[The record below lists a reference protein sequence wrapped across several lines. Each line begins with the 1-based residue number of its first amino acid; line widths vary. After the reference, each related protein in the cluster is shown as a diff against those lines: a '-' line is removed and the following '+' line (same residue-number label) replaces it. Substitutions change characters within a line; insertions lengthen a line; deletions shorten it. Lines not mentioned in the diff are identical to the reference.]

1 MTNNH
6 HFSIKS
12 KPLTIGL
19 VAGEISGDILGAS
32 LIRTLKEQI
41 PHIRFIGIAGPLMKR
56 EGCQSWYE
64 IEELSV
70 MGIVEIFGRL
80 PRLLK
85 IRSDL
90 IKRFLKLQPDI
101 FIGID
106 SPDFNIFLEKKLKKN
121 GIKTIHY
128 VSPSFWAWRKN
139 RIFKI
144 GESTDLVLAF
154 LPFEKKIYDYYKIP
168 CYLIGHTMA
177 NNIPLKP
184 DKKNARLQLKI
195 SNDAKYLAI
204 LPGSRCSEV
213 EMLTKDFLYAAE
225 ILIQEFPKLKILVPV
240 VNKKCRDKFEAIYK
254 KIGIKLPL
262 EIIEGQALL
271 VMISA
276 DVTLLASGTATLECM
291 LAKCPMV
298 VGYRMKVITYWLA
311 KFFIKTSYISLPNLL
326 AGDRLVQ
333 EFIQYACQPKELA
346 KSLRNLL
353 INLHTVKKLKKRF
366 LELHKSI
373 RSNDDEKLAKVVLEL
388 SEK

>member
-6 HFSIKS
+6 HFLIPS

-32 LIRTLKEQI
+32 LIRILKKQI
-41 PHIRFIGIAGPLMKR
+41 PNIRFIGIAGPLMKK

-64 IEELSV
+64 MEELSV
-70 MGIVEIFGRL
+70 MGIIEIFKRL

-106 SPDFNIFLEKKLKKN
+106 SPDFNIFLEKKLKIN

-144 GESTDLVLAF
+144 GKSTDLVLAF
-154 LPFEKKIYDYYKIP
+154 LPFEKKVYDYYKIP

-184 DKKNARLQLKI
+184 DKKIARLKLKI
-195 SNDAKYLAI
+195 DHDSKYLAI

-225 ILIQEFPKLKILVPV
+225 ILIQEFPQLKILVPV

-254 KIGIKLPL
+254 KIGVKLPL

-298 VGYRMKVITYWLA
+298 VGYRMKVITYYLA

-326 AGDRLVQ
+326 AGDALVQ
-333 EFIQYACQPKELA
+333 EFIQHACQPKELA
-346 KSLRNLL
+346 KSLKDLL
-353 INLHTVKKLKKRF
+353 INLYKVKKLKKRF

-373 RSNDDEKLAKVVLEL
+373 RSNDDEQLAKVILKV
-388 SEK
+388 SKK